1 MRRPKQ
7 NGRTFRGSN
16 MLSEVYVRSAMGMP
30 GSKAALEEL
39 MSRVLGDLLQEGI
52 VTKIVDDLYCG
63 RNSPGELLLNLKKVL
78 RALRK

>member
-78 RALRK
+78 QALRK

>member
-63 RNSPGELLLNLKKVL
+63 RNSPSELLLNLKKVL
-78 RALRK
+78 QALRK